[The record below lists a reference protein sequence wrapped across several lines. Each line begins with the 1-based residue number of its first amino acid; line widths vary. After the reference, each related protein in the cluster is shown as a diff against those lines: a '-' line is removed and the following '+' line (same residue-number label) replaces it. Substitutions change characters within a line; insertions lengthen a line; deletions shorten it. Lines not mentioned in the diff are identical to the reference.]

1 MIGGF
6 IIDGSSPKQVILR
19 AIGPSLAAFGVS
31 SAMPDPALQLFDSS
45 ASLVASNDNWR
56 SDQAQLIQN
65 SGLAPS
71 DDLEAA
77 IVATLPPGS
86 YTAAV
91 FDQHNNSGVALFELY
106 DLEPS
111 NSTLLNLSTRGR
123 VDIQDRIM
131 IGGFIIAGSDQS
143 APILLRAIGPSLIR
157 FGILDALLDPIL
169 ELHDADGA
177 LILQNDNWR
186 SDQQQL
192 IIDSNLAPSDDR
204 ESAIIAT
211 LTPGP
216 YSAVVHGSANSTGT
230 ALVEIYRLPH

>member
-1 MIGGF
+1 
-6 IIDGSSPKQVILR
+6 
-19 AIGPSLAAFGVS
+19 
-31 SAMPDPALQLFDSS
+31 MPDPALRLFDSS
-45 ASLVASNDNWR
+45 SSLIASNDNWR

-77 IVATLPPGS
+77 IIITLPPGS

-91 FDQHNNSGVALFELY
+91 LDQHNNSGIALFELY
-106 DLEPS
+106 DLEPY
-111 NSTLLNLSTRGR
+111 NSTLLNLSTRGK
-123 VDIQDRIM
+123 VETQDHIM
-131 IGGFIIAGSDQS
+131 IGGFIISGSDQL
-143 APILLRAIGPSLIR
+143 APILIRAIAPSLIR
-157 FGILDALLDPIL
+157 FGVLDALLDPVL
-169 ELHDADGA
+169 ELHNADGS

-204 ESAIIAT
+204 ESAIITT

-216 YSAVVHGSANSTGT
+216 YSAVVRGSSNSTGT
-230 ALVEIYRLPH
+230 ALVEIYRLSQ